1 MELEILRTY
10 YPGGTNGAL
19 CLGGIRQCFTI
30 ELPWLG
36 NTPRRSCIPEG
47 RYRLQKRYSPRYHNH
62 LLLTGVPGRSLI
74 LIHPA
79 NNALKELAGCIA
91 PVSALCGAGKGVQ
104 SRIAFEWLLAIVYPA
119 LSREEVFLTLKQNE
133 NDPQTTTTVPHP
145 GLLQKDPQHRPYSG
159 GR

>member
-19 CLGGIRQCFTI
+19 CIDGVRQCYTI
-30 ELPWLG
+30 ELPWLN

-47 RYRLQKRYSPRYHNH
+47 RYRLQRRYSPRYRDH
-62 LLLTGVPGRSLI
+62 LLVAGVPDRSLI

-104 SRIAFEWLLAIVYPA
+104 SRIAFEWLLALVYPA
-119 LSREEVFLTLKQNE
+119 LSHDEVFLTLKQMNH
-133 NDPQTTTTVPHP
+133 DPQTTPAITHPRLLQKNPQPGPHP
-145 GLLQKDPQHRPYSG
+145 GR
-159 GR
+159 R